1 MKKNRH
7 YLLKGLMMLIL
18 AMFTISVVHAQE
30 EVELKED
37 KTIKIKMVKSEDG
50 DMSIDTTIIIKG
62 DFDGDWKALIDDED
76 LAKELEE
83 IEIEIESDG
92 EHETIMIMSPDK
104 SKHKYMYVTAEEGE
118 DGEVRVE
125 VKEGNEGIHDVWV
138 SKTEEGDSTITYM
151 IKTEGKGKEGEKK
164 VMVWH
169 SDDGETHDILLEEMD
184 GEGAKVMVVT
194 VDDDVEGEGVV
205 VKKEV
210 IVIKDGKV
218 IKCEHDHDHD
228 CDHDHDKDK
237 DKKKKKKK
245 K

>member
-1 MKKNRH
+1 M
-7 YLLKGLMMLIL
+7 LKRLMVLFL
-18 AMFTISVVHAQE
+18 AMFTFSLAYAQE
-30 EVELKED
+30 ETELKED
-37 KTIKIKMVKSEDG
+37 KTIKIKMVKSDDG
-50 DMSIDTTIIIKG
+50 DMSLDTTIVIKG

-76 LAKELEE
+76 LIKELEE
-83 IEIEIESDG
+83 IEIEIETDG
-92 EHETIMIMSPDK
+92 EHETIMIMSPGK
-104 SKHKYMYVTAEEGE
+104 SKHKYMYVTAEEDE
-118 DGEVRVE
+118 DGEVRIE
-125 VKEGNEGIHDVWV
+125 IKDGNDEIHEIHDVWV
-138 SKTEEGDSTITYM
+138 SKTDDGDSTITYM

-194 VDDDVEGEGVV
+194 VDEDGEGEGVV

-218 IKCEHDHDHD
+218 IKSEHDH
-228 CDHDHDKDK
+228 DK

-245 K
+245 KN

>member
-7 YLLKGLMMLIL
+7 YILKSFLLMIL
-18 AMFTISVVHAQE
+18 AMFTFSVVHAQE

-50 DMSIDTTIIIKG
+50 DLSIDTTIVIKG
-62 DFDGDWKALIDDED
+62 DFDGDWKALIDNED
-76 LAKELEE
+76 LVKELEE
-83 IEIEIESDG
+83 IQIEIESDG
-92 EHETIMIMSPDK
+92 ENETIMIMSPDK
-104 SKHKYMYVTAEEGE
+104 SKHSYMYVTAEEGE

-125 VKEGNEGIHDVWV
+125 VKEGNKEIHDVWV
-138 SKTEEGDSTITYM
+138 TKSDGDSTITYM

-169 SDDGETHDILLEEMD
+169 SGDGESHDVLLNKMD
-184 GEGAKVMVVT
+184 GEDGKVMIVT
-194 VDDDVEGEGVV
+194 VDEDGEAEGAS

-218 IKCEHDHDHD
+218 IKYDHYKDHDHD
-228 CDHDHDKDK
+228 CDHDK
-237 DKKKKKKK
+237 DKKKKKKNK
-245 K
+245 E